1 MKTRSRLIAAAAF
14 AVVAAGLVALIVF
27 GDLGASEDADVTP
40 TAGPEML
47 WPEDQAEVV
56 TAFRLVDNQTG
67 EAVEAT
73 SEDGMTWSVE
83 ELPEGAPGDLPPDD
97 NRISM
102 AMFELPGLLPSRVL
116 SGIEAMAPYGLE
128 DPRYTLSYRLTS
140 GEERTLYIGEESP
153 TATGIYVRLTE
164 DINAGATVYLIPPYA
179 LSPVIGF
186 VDDPPLLYPTPTPDA
201 GEGTDQSPGGGG

>member
-1 MKTRSRLIAAAAF
+1 MKTRSRLIAAATF

-27 GDLGASEDADVTP
+27 GDLGPEEEDVAMLP
-40 TAGPEML
+40 TAGAEML
-47 WPEDQAEVV
+47 FPEDQAEVV
-56 TAFRLVDNQTG
+56 TAFRLVDNQIG
-67 EAVEAT
+67 EVVEAT
-73 SEDGMTWSVE
+73 SEDGMAWSIE
-83 ELPEGAPGDLPPDD
+83 ELPEGAPDDLPPDD
-97 NRISM
+97 ERIST

-153 TATGIYVRLTE
+153 TASGIYVRLTD
-164 DINAGATVYLIPPYA
+164 DISAGGTVYLIPPYA

-186 VDDPPLLYPTPTPDA
+186 VDDPPLLYPTPTPET
-201 GEGTDQSPGGGG
+201 GEGG